1 MLALAG
7 SNREFQ
13 VGRIALMSE
22 NLSLVAWIG
31 PTRHPSRSLLRAL
44 LVLVDLQDLRSYAL
58 ETLQTSTMESTT
70 RARIPYLFS
79 REDEKCF
86 FTYAQYVEP
95 MTSIAVKIY
104 DLQNAIS
111 TRTHLGH
118 STNVLA
124 ALV

>member
-31 PTRHPSRSLLRAL
+31 PTRHPPRSLLRAL

-70 RARIPYLFS
+70 RVRIPYLFS

-111 TRTHLGH
+111 TRILHIWGIRIQPM
-118 STNVLA
+118 SV
-124 ALV
+124 